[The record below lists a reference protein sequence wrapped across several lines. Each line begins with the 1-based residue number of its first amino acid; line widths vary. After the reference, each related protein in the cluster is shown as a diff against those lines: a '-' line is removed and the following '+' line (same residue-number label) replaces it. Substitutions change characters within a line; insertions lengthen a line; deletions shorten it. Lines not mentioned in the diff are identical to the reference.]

1 MRCRAES
8 FMGQTRRSHWL
19 RRFLGGILSAALL
32 FCVAADAQIDIPGPM
47 HLAHLRGV
55 YVNAKGAPIQSADVT
70 LMRDDKVIYA
80 TKTDAAGKFAFKH
93 ISGHFWL
100 HIDMKGHS
108 PVAREVIV
116 GVEALTYLHSSTLY
130 VIAGPG
136 ACTDDCSLVFTNR
149 DKFNEAI
156 RRNTGHHD

>member
-1 MRCRAES
+1 MIPA
-8 FMGQTRRSHWL
+8 
-19 RRFLGGILSAALL
+19 IAAAVSLL
-32 FCVAADAQIDIPGPM
+32 CAAAHAQLDIPGPM

-55 YVNAKGAPIQSADVT
+55 YVNAKGAPIQGADVT
-70 LMRDDKVIYA
+70 LARDDKVIYS
-80 TKTDAAGKFAFKH
+80 TKTDAAGRFAFKRV
-93 ISGHFWL
+93 SGHFWL

-108 PVAREVIV
+108 PVKREIIV

-136 ACTDDCSLVFTNR
+136 ACSDDCSSVFTNR
-149 DKFNEAI
+149 EKFNEAI